1 MARRPFSSQ
10 SLVLIVIAIA
20 INMIGGQLISM
31 LKLPIFLDSI
41 GTLISAVLLGP
52 FIGMLTGLRPTC
64 CGGCLPTLSLPR
76 LPR

>member
-31 LKLPIFLDSI
+31 MKLPIFLYSI
-41 GTLISAVLLGP
+41 CTLISPVLLGHVSYKH
-52 FIGMLTGLRPTC
+52 LRAHE
-64 CGGCLPTLSLPR
+64 TLA
-76 LPR
+76 